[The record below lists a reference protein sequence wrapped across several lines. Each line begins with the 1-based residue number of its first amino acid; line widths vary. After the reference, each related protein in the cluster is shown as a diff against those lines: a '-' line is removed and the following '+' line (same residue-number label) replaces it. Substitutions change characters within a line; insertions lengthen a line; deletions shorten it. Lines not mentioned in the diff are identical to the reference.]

1 MKVERAGCY
10 DMRTRLYGVA
20 TKEESMSFLAE
31 RTSRIDA
38 SGIRKVFALAA
49 NLDNP
54 INLSIGQPDFDVD
67 DAVKQDAIAA
77 IEAGLNRYTQTWG
90 IEELRVEASAYYQR
104 RFGTPLEN
112 VMVTSG
118 VSGGLFLALLATID
132 PGDEVIFG
140 DPYFVMYK
148 HLVNL
153 LGGVCKFVSTYPD
166 FKLKPADVEAAVTDK
181 TKLLIVNSPSNP
193 TGVTLDK
200 KELQGLADVTAKH
213 GILVIADEI
222 YEQFYYDDT
231 PASMAGTCEN
241 LLVLNGFSKMAAMTG
256 WRVGFAAGPAEIIQE
271 MNTLQQYTFVCAPS
285 FAQKAAV
292 TALRADLSE
301 RIAAY
306 KRKRD
311 LIYEGLSKQ
320 FKVIKPGGAFYIFP
334 EAPGGDGDA
343 FVAKAIENNV
353 LVIPGS
359 VFSEQ
364 KTHFRLSF
372 AADDA
377 TIERGVE
384 VLNKLA
390 AEMG

>member
-1 MKVERAGCY
+1 
-10 DMRTRLYGVA
+10 
-20 TKEESMSFLAE
+20 MSFLAE

-49 NLDNP
+49 NLENP

-67 DAVKQDAIAA
+67 DAIKADAIAA
-77 IEAGLNRYTQTWG
+77 IRAGLNKYTQTWG
-90 IEELRVEASAYYQR
+90 LDELREEASVYYQR

-112 VMVTSG
+112 VMITSG
-118 VSGGLFLALLATID
+118 VSGGLFLALLATIN
-132 PGDEVIFG
+132 PGDEVIFA

-153 LGGVCKFVSTYPD
+153 LGGICRPVSTYPD
-166 FKLKPADVEAAVTDK
+166 FKLKPEDVEAAITDK
-181 TKLLIVNSPSNP
+181 TKLLIVNSPCNP
-193 TGVTLDK
+193 TGVTLNEA
-200 KELQGLADVTAKH
+200 ELKALADVAAKH
-213 GILVIADEI
+213 GILAISDEI
-222 YEQFYYDDT
+222 YEQFFYDDP
-231 PASMAGTCEN
+231 PASMAGMYEN

-256 WRVGFAAGPAEIIQE
+256 WRVGFAAGPADIIQQ

-292 TALRADLSE
+292 TALRTDPVE
-301 RIAAY
+301 KIAAY
-306 KRKRD
+306 KHKRD
-311 LIYEGLSKQ
+311 LIYGGLSQ
-320 FKVIKPGGAFYIFP
+320 AFNVVKPGGAFYIFP

-343 FVAKAIENNV
+343 FVAKAIENNI

-359 VFSEQ
+359 VFSER

-384 VLNKLA
+384 ALNNLAGKLC
-390 AEMG
+390 